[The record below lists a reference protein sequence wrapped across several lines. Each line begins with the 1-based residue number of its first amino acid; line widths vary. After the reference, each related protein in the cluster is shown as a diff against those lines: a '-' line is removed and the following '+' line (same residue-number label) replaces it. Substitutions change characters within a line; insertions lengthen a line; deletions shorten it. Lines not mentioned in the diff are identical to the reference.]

1 MAKENKDINFE
12 TSLKKLDKI
21 ASELENEALPL
32 DEALK
37 LYEEGLEI
45 VAALEEALQV
55 AKEKVEKIITK

>member
-21 ASELENEALPL
+21 ASEIEKEALPL

>member
-1 MAKENKDINFE
+1 MAERKKEINFKA
-12 TSLKKLDKI
+12 SLKKLDKI
-21 ASELENEALPL
+21 ASEIEKEALPL

-45 VAALEEALQV
+45 VAALEEALQD

>member
-1 MAKENKDINFE
+1 MAERKKEINFE
-12 TSLKKLDKI
+12 ASLKKLDKI
-21 ASELENEALPL
+21 ASEIEKEALPL

-45 VAALEEALQV
+45 VAALEEAIQD